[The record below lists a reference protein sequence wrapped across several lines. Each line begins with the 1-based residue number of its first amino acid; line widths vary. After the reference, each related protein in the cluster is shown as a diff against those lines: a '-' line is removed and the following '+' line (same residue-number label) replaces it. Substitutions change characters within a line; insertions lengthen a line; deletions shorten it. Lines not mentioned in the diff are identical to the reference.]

1 MSSYDQ
7 PNKNRRGLVVFLLV
21 IVAFIAVAAFTQK
34 TDQPTGLVVPTE
46 TSTSASAR
54 QTITPNSLESL
65 VNAERTKAG
74 KQLFTTN
81 ETLRS
86 SACAKADH
94 MLSQDYW
101 AHTSPDG
108 VTPWTFIEKAGYR
121 YTTAGE
127 NLARSYPDDASLVDA
142 WMNSPSH
149 RENVLGDFQEQGIC
163 QKTGT
168 MQGKTTTVTVQ
179 HVASKQQE
187 QQLNTENQLR

>member
-1 MSSYDQ
+1 MKFKRFNFTPVD
-7 PNKNRRGLVVFLLV
+7 PAAIILLVFLIVFMVVFIPIEISTMNRSEPSL
-21 IVAFIAVAAFTQK
+21 AGPAAVS
-34 TDQPTGLVVPTE
+34 TDSESQ
-46 TSTSASAR
+46 
-54 QTITPNSLESL
+54 NSVESL
-65 VNAERTKAG
+65 VDAERTKAG
-74 KQLFTTN
+74 KQPFTTS

-127 NLARSYPDDASLVDA
+127 NLAKSYPDDTSLVAA

-149 RENVLGDFQEQGIC
+149 RENVLGDFKEQGIC

-168 MQGKTTTVTVQ
+168 LQGKTTTVTVQ
-179 HVASKQQE
+179 HVGVKS
-187 QQLNTENQLR
+187 

>member
-1 MSSYDQ
+1 MDRW
-7 PNKNRRGLVVFLLV
+7 PLNG
-21 IVAFIAVAAFTQK
+21 IFIASMF
-34 TDQPTGLVVPTE
+34 
-46 TSTSASAR
+46 ASAIIML
-54 QTITPNSLESL
+54 TLAFLTADKPEPSLAEPAVVSSDVASPNSLEAL
-65 VNAERTKAG
+65 VNAERTTAG
-74 KQLFTTN
+74 KHAFTTS

-86 SACAKADH
+86 SSCAKADH

-127 NLARSYPDDASLVDA
+127 NLAKSYPDDSSLVAA

-149 RENVLGDFQEQGIC
+149 RENVLGDFQDQGIC

-168 MQGKTTTVTVQ
+168 LQGKATTVTVQ

-187 QQLNTENQLR
+187 QPLNTENQLR

>member
-1 MSSYDQ
+1 MDRW
-7 PNKNRRGLVVFLLV
+7 PLNG
-21 IVAFIAVAAFTQK
+21 IFIASMF
-34 TDQPTGLVVPTE
+34 
-46 TSTSASAR
+46 ASAIIML
-54 QTITPNSLESL
+54 TLAFLTADKPEPSLAEPAAVSSDAASPNSLEAI
-65 VNAERTKAG
+65 VNAERTKTG
-74 KQLFTTN
+74 KQPFTTS

-108 VTPWTFIEKAGYR
+108 VTPWSFIEKAGYR

-127 NLARSYPDDASLVDA
+127 NLAKSYPDDASLVAA

-149 RENVLGDFQEQGIC
+149 RENVLGDFKDQGIC

-168 MQGKTTTVTVQ
+168 LQGKTTTVTVQ
-179 HVASKQQE
+179 HVGVRS
-187 QQLNTENQLR
+187 

>member
-1 MSSYDQ
+1 MKSRSLKFTLTPVDFVALIVLIGGI
-7 PNKNRRGLVVFLLV
+7 GLVGILSLAGVFTIGRTEPTLV
-21 IVAFIAVAAFTQK
+21 EPAAVSS
-34 TDQPTGLVVPTE
+34 DEV
-46 TSTSASAR
+46 S
-54 QTITPNSLESL
+54 PNPLEFL

-74 KQLFTTN
+74 KQPFTTD

-127 NLARSYPDDASLVDA
+127 NLAKSYPDDASLVAA

-149 RENVLGDFQEQGIC
+149 RENVLGDFKDQGIC

-168 MQGKTTTVTVQ
+168 LQGKTTTVTVQ
-179 HVASKQQE
+179 HVGVKS
-187 QQLNTENQLR
+187 

>member
-1 MSSYDQ
+1 MISYDQ
-7 PNKNRRGLVVFLLV
+7 PNKNRRGLVVLLLV
-21 IVAFIAVAAFTQK
+21 TVAFIAVAAFFQK

-46 TSTSASAR
+46 TSTSALAR

-65 VNAERTKAG
+65 VNAERTKAA
-74 KQLFTTN
+74 KQPFTTN

-86 SACAKADH
+86 SACVKADH

-108 VTPWTFIEKAGYR
+108 VTPWSFIEKAGYR
-121 YTTAGE
+121 FTTAGE
-127 NLARSYPDDASLVDA
+127 NLAKSYPDEASLVAA

-149 RENVLGDFQEQGIC
+149 RENVLGDFQDQGIC

-168 MQGKTTTVTVQ
+168 LQGKTTTVTVQ
-179 HVASKQQE
+179 HVGVRS
-187 QQLNTENQLR
+187 R

>member
-1 MSSYDQ
+1 MKFKRFNFTPVD
-7 PNKNRRGLVVFLLV
+7 PAAIILLVGLIVVMVVFIPIEISTMNRSEPSL
-21 IVAFIAVAAFTQK
+21 AGPAAVS
-34 TDQPTGLVVPTE
+34 TDSKGQ
-46 TSTSASAR
+46 
-54 QTITPNSLESL
+54 NSVESL

-74 KQLFTTN
+74 KQPFTTSD
-81 ETLRS
+81 TLRS

-127 NLARSYPDDASLVDA
+127 NLAKSYPDDASLVAA

-149 RENVLGDFQEQGIC
+149 RENVLGDFKEQGIC

-168 MQGKTTTVTVQ
+168 LQGKATTVTVQ
-179 HVASKQQE
+179 HVAAK
-187 QQLNTENQLR
+187 